1 MREPEF
7 VTWKHHD
14 GIPITQLSAPYKRD
28 LLIDYAQKNDLRIF
42 VETGTCG
49 GETIQHLLP
58 HFDELYSIELEPDIF
73 ASGCRRFLGNS
84 KVHLIEGDSAIELPK
99 LLPLINEPALYWL
112 DAHTDATH
120 NGLGTDNP
128 LMAELH
134 AIISQK
140 KEGIV
145 LVDDMDFGK
154 ERELKDGVLRI
165 VLDNHETTG

>member
-1 MREPEF
+1 MI
-7 VTWKHHD
+7 VK
-14 GIPITQLSAPYKRD
+14 
-28 LLIDYAQKNDLRIF
+28 DYAHDAILDSA
-42 VETGTCG
+42 
-49 GETIQHLLP
+49 LL
-58 HFDELYSIELEPDIF
+58 
-73 ASGCRRFLGNS
+73 A
-84 KVHLIEGDSAIELPK
+84 KVHLIEGDSAVELPK
-99 LLPLINEPALYWL
+99 LLPLIKGPALYWL
-112 DAHTDATH
+112 DAHNDTTH

-154 ERELKDGVLRI
+154 KRELKDGVLRI

>member
-58 HFDELYSIELEPDIF
+58 HFDHLYSIELDPVMFERGFD
-73 ASGCRRFLGNS
+73 RFFDNPE
-84 KVHLIEGDSAIELPK
+84 VHLIHGDSAIELPK
-99 LLPLINEPALYWL
+99 LLPLINEPALFWL

-120 NGLGTDNP
+120 NGLGTNNP

-154 ERELKDGVLRI
+154 ERELKYGVLRI